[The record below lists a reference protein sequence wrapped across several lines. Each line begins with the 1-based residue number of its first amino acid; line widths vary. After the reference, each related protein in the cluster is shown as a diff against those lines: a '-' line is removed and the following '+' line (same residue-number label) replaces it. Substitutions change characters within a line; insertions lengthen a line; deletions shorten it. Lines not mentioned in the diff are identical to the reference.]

1 MPVKLKK
8 TFNRTIYALA
18 FLAGILLA
26 AAMLLVNY
34 EVFMRYFL
42 NYSAAWVIEVCE
54 IILLFIAFLG
64 AAWLLKEEGHV
75 TVDIVHSHLNRK
87 TRLVL
92 DIVTS
97 ILALVVCL
105 VLTWYSAASTVDHL
119 QREATLVRSL
129 TLPKGML
136 LVVIPLGFLTL
147 SIQFLIRTC
156 GYIKSWRAPV
166 TDNSEAGEGK

>member
-1 MPVKLKK
+1 MKIKK
-8 TFNRTIYALA
+8 YYNFTICALA

-26 AAMLLVNY
+26 TAMLLVNY

-54 IILLFIAFLG
+54 LILLFITFLG
-64 AAWLLKEEGHV
+64 AAWLLKEDGHV
-75 TVDIVHSHLNRK
+75 TVDIVHSHLNQK
-87 TRLVL
+87 TRAVL
-92 DIVTS
+92 DIGTS

-136 LVVIPLGFLTL
+136 MVVIPLGFLMV
-147 SIQFLIRTC
+147 SIQFFIRAW
-156 GYIKSWRAPV
+156 GYTKNWGAPM
-166 TDNSEAGEGK
+166 TDNSEPGEDK

>member
-1 MPVKLKK
+1 MKISRYFDRII
-8 TFNRTIYALA
+8 TALI
-18 FLAGILLA
+18 FLAGVLLITS
-26 AAMLLVNY
+26 MLLVNY

-54 IILLFIAFLG
+54 LILLFITFLG
-64 AAWLLKEEGHV
+64 AAWLLREDGHV
-75 TVDIVHSHLNRK
+75 TVDIVHSHLNQK
-87 TRLVL
+87 TRTAM
-92 DIVTS
+92 DIGTS

-136 LVVIPLGFLTL
+136 MVVIPIGLLMV
-147 SIQFLIRTC
+147 SIQFFRRTWR
-156 GYIKSWRAPV
+156 YIQNWRALM